1 MRKLILA
8 AGAIALCSSGALAA
22 TDTPVTIT
30 GCVQAG
36 TRPDT
41 YVLWNVDEVTGH
53 HAVPAGAVYKLSS
66 TRGLKAHIGHKVEVR
81 GTYTLARAFDPT
93 PQFKV
98 NTYSTQTPRTIAF
111 ESRARKAQIKDEL
124 RPVGTT
130 GVMPTEVKGPYR
142 RLEVGAIRMIA
153 TSCDVL

>member
-1 MRKLILA
+1 MRKLILVVV
-8 AGAIALCSSGALAA
+8 GTALCSAGVLAA
-22 TDTPVTIT
+22 NHTPVTIT

-41 YVLWNVDEVTGH
+41 YVLWNVDEVTGR

-81 GTYTLARAFDPT
+81 GTYSLARDFDKT
-93 PQFKV
+93 SKFQVK
-98 NTYSTQTPRTIAF
+98 TYSTQTPRTIAF
-111 ESRARKAQIKDEL
+111 ENRAKKAQIKDEL

-153 TSCDVL
+153 PSCDVL